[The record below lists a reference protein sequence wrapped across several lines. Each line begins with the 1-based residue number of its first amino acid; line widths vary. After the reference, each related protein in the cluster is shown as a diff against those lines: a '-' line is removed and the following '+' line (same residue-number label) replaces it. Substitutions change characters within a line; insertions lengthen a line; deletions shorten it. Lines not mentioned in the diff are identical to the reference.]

1 MRASYIKQR
10 HNVYWFQR
18 RPPKKLHDQLGSKT
32 ISINLHTS
40 DRSVAINKRDLILGE
55 WAALSSTNR
64 SPDIY
69 AKKLAELNGQDLT
82 ESHEYVPEPV
92 VDALSLSGA
101 QTQDEAVDALR
112 GFSAADRAAF
122 WAWRAATKS
131 ETPPEE
137 YAYSIRDA
145 LAAVIPHKRG
155 TITDLHLDKYTV
167 AVDLFMGPGVD
178 GSLEAIRKG
187 AVVRW
192 IDTLTQS
199 NSTKNTYLS
208 CLGSVYEYAQDREL
222 INDQLVNPFKGIKLG
237 KKDTKSYKMMPHET
251 LRSILSLLKPKDH
264 LPAVLAINTGMR
276 LSEVFNAQLQIHEGI
291 HCLVLEESASYKGA
305 KTEAGNRMVPIPDHL
320 LADVLE
326 QQPGWSEHGA
336 YSKRFGKA
344 KAKVINCRQT
354 VFHSLRVS
362 FITEAQRAGY
372 TEQQVAWLVGHEA
385 GKGDAMTGKL
395 YFKGYRL
402 QLMKEIIEGA
412 ATFKST

>member
-1 MRASYIKQR
+1 MRASYLKRR

-32 ISINLHTS
+32 ISINLHTT
-40 DRSVAINKRDLILGE
+40 DWTTALIKRDQILGE
-55 WAALSSTNR
+55 WAGLSTDQSSFDR
-64 SPDIY
+64 FEQQRAS
-69 AKKLAELNGQDLT
+69 LNGMDLSDSLRFVN
-82 ESHEYVPEPV
+82 EKLI
-92 VDALSLSGA
+92 DALSESRA
-101 QTQDEAVDALR
+101 QTQSEASDVLR
-112 GFSAADRAAF
+112 DFTAEDRAAF
-122 WAWRAATKS
+122 WAWRKATKS

-208 CLGSVYEYAQDREL
+208 CLGSVYQYAQDREL

-305 KTEAGNRMVPIPDHL
+305 KTEAGNRIVPIPDHL

-402 QLMKEIIEGA
+402 QLMKEIIEAA
-412 ATFKST
+412 ATFKSS

>member
-1 MRASYIKQR
+1 MSASYLKLR

-18 RPPKKLHDQLGSKT
+18 RPPKKLHAHLGTKV
-32 ISINLHTS
+32 IDINLHTT
-40 DRSVAINKRDLILGE
+40 DRAIALNRRDLILGE
-55 WAALSSTNR
+55 WAALST
-64 SPDIY
+64 PDNSSFLY
-69 AKKLAELNGQDLT
+69 AKKLADLDGRDLT
-82 ESHEYVPEPV
+82 VRQEHVPEPME
-92 VDALSLSGA
+92 DALSLSGA
-101 QTQDEAVDALR
+101 QTQDEAIDALR

-145 LAAVIPHKRG
+145 LAAVIPHKQG
-155 TITDLHLDKYTV
+155 TISELHLAKYTV

-192 IDTLTQS
+192 VDTLTQS

-208 CLGSVYEYAQDREL
+208 CLGVVFDYAADREL

-276 LSEVFNAQLQIHEGI
+276 LSEVFNAELQIHEGI
-291 HCLVLEESASYKGA
+291 HCLVLEERVDYKGA
-305 KTEAGNRMVPIPDHL
+305 KTEAGNRMVPIPEHL

-344 KAKVINCRQT
+344 KAKVIDCRQT

-362 FITEAQRAGY
+362 FITQAQRAGY

-402 QLMKEIIEGA
+402 QLMKEIIEA
-412 ATFKST
+412 SATFK